1 MDKKD
6 ISIAE
11 EILEILEN
19 NSKYTVEQIAVMVN
33 RSVEE
38 VKDIISKLENENVI
52 AGYKTIVDWEKT
64 PKETVTA
71 LIEVKVTPQRGE
83 GFDKVAERIYRFPE
97 VKACYLMSGG
107 FDLTV
112 IVEGKTMK
120 EVALFVAE
128 KLSTLESVLS
138 TSTHFVLKKYKD
150 KGTIFEKKQKDD
162 REAVVL

>member
-1 MDKKD
+1 MEKADLN
-6 ISIAE
+6 ITE

-19 NSKYTVEQIAVMVN
+19 NSKYTVEQIAVMVD

-38 VKDIISKLENENVI
+38 VEKIISKLEDENVI
-52 AGYKTIVDWEKT
+52 AGYKTVVDWDKI

-83 GFDKVAERIYRFPE
+83 GFDKVAERIFRYPE

-112 IVEGKTMK
+112 ILEGKSMK
-120 EVALFVAE
+120 EVAFFVAE
-128 KLSTLESVLS
+128 KLAPLESVLS

-150 KGTIFEKKQKDD
+150 NGTIFENDD
-162 REAVVL
+162 TDRREVVVL

>member
-1 MDKKD
+1 M
-6 ISIAE
+6 E
-11 EILEILEN
+11 EILEILEK
-19 NSKYTVEQIAVMVN
+19 NSRATCEDIAVMLN

-38 VKDIISKLENENVI
+38 VRTAIKKYEDEGVILGYTSMINWEKTSKENVI
-52 AGYKTIVDWEKT
+52 
-64 PKETVTA
+64 A
-71 LIEVKVTPQRGE
+71 LIEVKVTPQRGQ
-83 GFDKVAERIYRFPE
+83 GFDKVAERIYKFPE

-128 KLSTLESVLS
+128 KLSPLDSVLS

-150 KGTIFEKKQKDD
+150 KGVIFEEDYKDD

>member
-1 MDKKD
+1 M
-6 ISIAE
+6 E
-11 EILEILEN
+11 ELLEILEKN
-19 NSKYTVEQIAVMVN
+19 NKISVEQMATMLN
-33 RSVEE
+33 KSVEE
-38 VKDIISKLENENVI
+38 VREAIKKYEEDNVI
-52 AGYKTIVDWEKT
+52 LGYISMINWEKT
-64 PKETVTA
+64 NKESVTA
-71 LIEVKVTPQRGE
+71 LIEVKVTPQRGQ
-83 GFDKVAERIYRFPE
+83 GFDKVAERIYRYPE

-128 KLSTLESVLS
+128 KLSPLDSVLS

-150 KGTIFEKKQKDD
+150 KGTVFDREQKDD